1 MAAQKLADRVAA
13 VEKEIEQLK
22 QEFKAEKSQE
32 NVPWYDKIFGTFK
45 DDPDYDEAMRLGREY
60 RRLDGSF
67 SLRLKD
73 HARRRSAGN
82 LQYFA
87 KPKKSTYL
95 HARFGCQC

>member
-1 MAAQKLADRVAA
+1 MADRVAA

-60 RRLDGSF
+60 RSSQRPEFEDEN
-67 SLRLKD
+67 K
-73 HARRRSAGN
+73 SA
-82 LQYFA
+82 
-87 KPKKSTYL
+87 
-95 HARFGCQC
+95 